1 MYVAMLRAGLA
12 ELVTWTK
19 ITAKGGNE
27 DKDKSHRMGLAL
39 NVAQRLRAWQQ

>member
-12 ELVTWTK
+12 ELV
-19 ITAKGGNE
+19 AGNE
-27 DKDKSHRMGLAL
+27 GKKDKSHRMGLVL